1 MKIFC
6 VGRNYRD
13 HAAELNNPVPDQPLI
28 FCKQETALLE
38 DNQDFILPDFSS
50 DIQYE
55 GEIVIR
61 ICKNGRNIPRNEA
74 SQFYDKMAFGI
85 DFTARDLQ
93 QQLKEK
99 GHPWEIAKSFDHS
112 AALSRFIS
120 VNSQLEDAIQFET
133 HKNGQVVQYGNTSD
147 MIFSYEDII
156 VYLSKF
162 FTLTVGDIIFTGTP
176 AGVGQVVEGDV
187 LEGYID
193 GRKLLSCKII

>member
-13 HAAELNNPVPDQPLI
+13 HAAELNNPVPEEPLI
-28 FCKQETALLE
+28 FCKQATALLE
-38 DNQDFILPDFSS
+38 DNRDFVLPDFSK
-50 DIQYE
+50 DIHYE

-61 ICKNGRNIPRNEA
+61 ICKTGKNIAKKEA
-74 SQFYDKMAFGI
+74 SQYYDKMAFGI

-93 QQLKEK
+93 QKLKEK

-120 VNSQLEDAIQFET
+120 VNSQLEDAIEFET
-133 HKNGQVVQYGNTSD
+133 RKNGKVVQYGNTHD

-176 AGVGQVVEGDV
+176 AGVGQVVKGDV

-193 GRKLLSCKII
+193 GRKLLSCEII

>member
-6 VGRNYRD
+6 VGRNYKE
-13 HAAELNNPVPDQPLI
+13 HAAELDHPVPEEPLI
-28 FCKQETALLE
+28 FCKQQNALLE
-38 DNQDFILPDFSS
+38 GNQDFILPDFS
-50 DIQYE
+50 DNVHYE

-61 ICKNGRNIPRNEA
+61 ICRTGKNIRREEA
-74 SQFYDKMAFGI
+74 SQYYDKMAFGI

-93 QQLKEK
+93 EELKEK

-112 AALSRFIS
+112 AALSPFIS
-120 VNSQLEDAIQFET
+120 VNSQLEDDIQFET
-133 HKNGQVVQYGNTSD
+133 RKNGKVVQHGNTND

-176 AGVGQVVEGDV
+176 AGVGKVMKGDL
-187 LEGYID
+187 LEGFID
-193 GRKLLSCKII
+193 GRQLLSCKII

>member
-13 HAAELNNPVPDQPLI
+13 HAAELNNPVPEEPLI

-38 DNQDFILPDFSS
+38 DNGDFVLPDFSKE
-50 DIQYE
+50 IHYE

-61 ICKNGRNIPRNEA
+61 ICKTGKNIEKKAA
-74 SQFYDKMAFGI
+74 SQYYDKMAFGI

-93 QQLKEK
+93 QKLKEK

-133 HKNGQVVQYGNTSD
+133 RKNGEVVQYGNTHD

-162 FTLTVGDIIFTGTP
+162 FTLAVGDIIFTGTP